1 MSLLRL
7 SGKAGGPAIILSLIA
22 LVFSAIS
29 LYETILKKADLDIYL
44 GSVIHYGKDILRPE
58 DAFILPLTITNSGAE
73 DAVIV
78 EFRLAVRG
86 KEENAT
92 WTRLTGLYSGTNP
105 RTDKPPFIP
114 VYVPGHGSYRGVV
127 LFKPEEGAASEPMVT
142 DNQEFSFCL
151 LAKLA
156 QPGDSLL
163 DRGTVPEPSTSFE
176 AKVTAFSREDLAT
189 GKTIALR
196 VHNRSTVRP
205 AGGNTDAPAE
215 CIATNPQ

>member
-1 MSLLRL
+1 
-7 SGKAGGPAIILSLIA
+7 
-22 LVFSAIS
+22 
-29 LYETILKKADLDIYL
+29 
-44 GSVIHYGKDILRPE
+44 
-58 DAFILPLTITNSGAE
+58 
-73 DAVIV
+73 
-78 EFRLAVRG
+78 
-86 KEENAT
+86 
-92 WTRLTGLYSGTNP
+92 
-105 RTDKPPFIP
+105 
-114 VYVPGHGSYRGVV
+114 V

-196 VHNRSTVRP
+196 VHNLSTVRP
-205 AGGNTDAPAE
+205 AGRNTDAPPE
-215 CIATNPQ
+215 CIAANLQ